1 MTPDLLGFTIAHR
14 AMRGDTRRMAVL
26 ATDLAAGRQTADAA
40 RAAAISEDV
49 ALLCASIHHHHTME
63 DEMLWPVI
71 ERSAGAEVDLRDLSD
86 DHSELDPLL
95 EEITAQAARFAATR
109 DASALAPAL
118 TRLADMLDEHIEEE
132 ERLIFPIITEY
143 VSVADWETVENAV
156 RKGGNIKFDLPR
168 IERYARPDELAR
180 LRRMAGP
187 VLTVMLALLRGG
199 YRRRQRLVFGQAA

>member
-26 ATDLAAGRQTADAA
+26 ATELAAGRQSAGAA

-49 ALLCASIHHHHTME
+49 ALLCRSIHHHHTME

-109 DASALAPAL
+109 DASALATAL

-168 IERYARPDELAR
+168 IEHYARPDELAR
-180 LRRMAGP
+180 LRRLAGP

-199 YRRRQRLVFGQAA
+199 YRRRQRLIFGQAT